1 MRTLLTSAGAL
12 GDPRPV
18 WGGNDGFAVNLVEH
32 LGVPAFAL
40 DAERRVLLWNKAC
53 ERLTGVPARQ
63 VVGTSNQWRA
73 FHREPRPCLADLVMA
88 RRLTEFGALRA
99 SGDPIAVSEFGASA
113 ETWCAMPELGRPLY
127 LAIDASPIYDSAG
140 AMIAAV
146 QTLRDITAQKLR
158 QIELES
164 LAAHDGL
171 TGLGNRRS
179 FDDRLKE
186 EARRAARDGRP
197 LSLLMIDIDFFKPY
211 NDAYGHQAGDEC
223 LRTVARGISGAL
235 SRAGDFAARYG
246 GDEFAVVLPDTA
258 QPGAARVAGRL
269 RQRIDELCVAH
280 RASTVSGSLTLSIG
294 GAAAVAFAGRSQAL
308 VAAADAA
315 LYGAKAG
322 GRNRA
327 LIVPHP
333 ASPTPG
339 LERIFRDSR

>member
-88 RRLTEFGALRA
+88 RRLTEIGALRA

-164 LAAHDGL
+164 HCRSRRTHRTGQPAKFRRPAEGGGAPSRSGRTAVVAA
-171 TGLGNRRS
+171 
-179 FDDRLKE
+179 DDRY
-186 EARRAARDGRP
+186 R
-197 LSLLMIDIDFFKPY
+197 LL
-211 NDAYGHQAGDEC
+211 
-223 LRTVARGISGAL
+223 
-235 SRAGDFAARYG
+235 
-246 GDEFAVVLPDTA
+246 
-258 QPGAARVAGRL
+258 
-269 RQRIDELCVAH
+269 
-280 RASTVSGSLTLSIG
+280 
-294 GAAAVAFAGRSQAL
+294 QAL
-308 VAAADAA
+308 
-315 LYGAKAG
+315 
-322 GRNRA
+322 
-327 LIVPHP
+327 
-333 ASPTPG
+333 
-339 LERIFRDSR
+339 